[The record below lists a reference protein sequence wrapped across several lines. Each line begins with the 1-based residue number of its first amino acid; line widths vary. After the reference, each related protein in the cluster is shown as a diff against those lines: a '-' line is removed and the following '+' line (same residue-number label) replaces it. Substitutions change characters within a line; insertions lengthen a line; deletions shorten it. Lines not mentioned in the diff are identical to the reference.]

1 MSNHI
6 YIFAGG
12 GTGGHLYPGL
22 AVAEEL
28 KRLDGDAKIVFACS
42 DRAIDRKILDPL
54 DYAVVTQAVKAM
66 PRDPLGWGS
75 FAHGWAKARKQAKA
89 MVRDLKPTAVL
100 GLGGFAAAPVVREA
114 ARAHVRVGMLSP
126 DAVVGK
132 ANRYLAR
139 HVDAIFTQFV
149 MTAESYP
156 AWLRP
161 IIHRV
166 GCPIRRDI
174 FSGDRAEGL
183 RHFNLRPDRKTLLVY
198 GGSLGATSI
207 NEAVAALAGELSAL
221 AGRWQLLW
229 FCGPDKGKEAD
240 FGDMHAVVSDYCHR
254 MDLAYAVADC
264 VLCRSGA
271 STVAELAVTGK
282 PSVLMPYPHHSDRQ
296 QWFNAA
302 GLVEAGAAM
311 TCEDTGKAEQ
321 NAENLR
327 HTLLP
332 LLRDLP
338 GLASMAE
345 ATRVMARPDAGREVA
360 NWLTATT

>member
-1 MSNHI
+1 MGDPI

-28 KRLDGDAKIVFACS
+28 QRLDRDARIVFACS
-42 DRAIDRKILDPL
+42 DRPIDRRILDPL
-54 DYAVVTQAVKAM
+54 DYGVVPQAVKAM

-89 MVRDLKPTAVL
+89 MVRDLKPKAVL

-114 ARAHVRVGMLSP
+114 ARARIRVGMLST

-132 ANRYLAR
+132 ANRYLSR
-139 HVDAIFTQFV
+139 HVDAVFTQFV
-149 MTAESYP
+149 MTAESYGTW
-156 AWLRP
+156 ARSR
-161 IIHRV
+161 IHRV
-166 GCPIRRDI
+166 GCPIRGDI
-174 FSGDRAEGL
+174 ISGERSESL
-183 RHFNLRPDRKTLLVY
+183 RHFGLKDDRKTLLIY
-198 GGSLGATSI
+198 GGSLGAASI
-207 NEAVAALAGELSAL
+207 NEAIIALSYELKGFADK
-221 AGRWQLLW
+221 WQLLW
-229 FCGPDKGKEAD
+229 FCGPGKAQEVD
-240 FGDMHAVVSDYCHR
+240 FGDMHAVVSEYCDR
-254 MDLAYAVADC
+254 MDFAYAVADC

-271 STVAELAVTGK
+271 STVAELAITGT

-311 TCEDTGKAEQ
+311 TCEDTGKPEQ

-345 ATRVMARPDAGREVA
+345 ATRVMARPDAGSEVA
-360 NWLTATT
+360 NWLAATT